1 MTRRRKLPS
10 FWKETTKRRNWRRV
24 RKVKFIFALLS
35 VILKVS
41 MFLVCSV
48 IRNLLLGIVP
58 KQSVI
63 LFLEGAADSSDA
75 STASAAVL
83 VQSCNDPKVEEV
95 VVFME
100 EQSTKPHEGER
111 HSQIL
116 SFVPCIVVC
125 SY

>member
-1 MTRRRKLPS
+1 VKCDDPEEEVAKFLEGDN
-10 FWKETTKRRNWRRV
+10 KEEELEEGEEGEIYFCT
-24 RKVKFIFALLS
+24 LS

-100 EQSTKPHEGER
+100 EQSTKP
-111 HSQIL
+111 QIL